1 MNWAPPVWSSSRLY
15 QPEFFVAN
23 QAVAEK
29 EALARQV
36 EAGRGHQEL
45 TRLLNEQEQVV
56 AELRQ
61 EGEQLSKKHLQQVP
75 F

>member
-1 MNWAPPVWSSSRLY
+1 M
-15 QPEFFVAN
+15 
-23 QAVAEK
+23 AEK